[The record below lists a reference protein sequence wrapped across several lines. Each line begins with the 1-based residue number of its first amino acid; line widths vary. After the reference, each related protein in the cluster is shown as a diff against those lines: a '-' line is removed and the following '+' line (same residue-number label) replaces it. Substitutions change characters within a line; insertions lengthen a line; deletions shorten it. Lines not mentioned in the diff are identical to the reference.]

1 MGRKSKCIGSRWLK
15 WKVVFRFGEGRLR
28 LAPKSSLMSEKV
40 VFVRLQKSSLSGR
53 EGRLRLA
60 CKVVFDLKGRLR
72 LTLEVVLI

>member
-1 MGRKSKCIGSRWLK
+1 MP
-15 WKVVFRFGEGRLR
+15 V
-28 LAPKSSLMSEKV
+28 KV

-72 LTLEVVLI
+72 LTLEVVFI